1 MMTKTSGDYLTNRG
15 WLSDIINGDNFILCC
30 GSALEFLQMFV
41 GYVNEKEIDVYAT
54 AKGEYDNINYRIVE
68 SFDNIDYFKKDN
80 TLCTTFTQTINDML
94 ADFDHTDELALTE
107 ALCNYYYEHG
117 ETFDGLFI
125 KPESQAIFD
134 TLKTLAIEYC
144 IGA

>member
-1 MMTKTSGDYLTNRG
+1 MMTKTSGDYLTNRD
-15 WLSDIINGDNFILCC
+15 WLSDIVNGDDFILCC

-68 SFDNIDYFKKDN
+68 SFDNIDYFKTGN

-94 ADFDHTDELALTE
+94 ADFDHTDEFALTE

-125 KPESQAIFD
+125 KPENQAIFD

>member
-15 WLSDIINGDNFILCC
+15 WLSDIISGDNFILCC

-54 AKGEYDNINYRIVE
+54 AKGEYDNI
-68 SFDNIDYFKKDN
+68 DYFKKGN

-117 ETFDGLFI
+117 ESFDGLYI
-125 KPESQAIFD
+125 KPENQAIFD